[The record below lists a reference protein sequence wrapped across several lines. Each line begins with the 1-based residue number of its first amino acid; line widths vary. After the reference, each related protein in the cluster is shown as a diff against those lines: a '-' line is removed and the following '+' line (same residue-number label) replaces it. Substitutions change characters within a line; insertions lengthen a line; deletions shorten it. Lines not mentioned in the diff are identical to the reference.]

1 MVNQTKQEFRKQKL
15 LVLEVQSIRAGPS
28 PVGAW
33 GVIVTLLITVLHVL
47 FLEQRGK
54 VLMKGTDE

>member
-28 PVGAW
+28 PVG
-33 GVIVTLLITVLHVL
+33 GVGGNCNPAYYSFACAVS
-47 FLEQRGK
+47 RAPR
-54 VLMKGTDE
+54 KGTDEGD